1 LKLRRLALIA
11 ASLSFALPA
20 AAAWAQ
26 APAAAVSVGTL
37 VKDTNGGEVGTVT
50 RVDGQFYVIKTDKHE
65 VRLPATSFTPHEG
78 ALLFGLTRD
87 QLNAEIEK
95 QLAAAAEKIA
105 PGAAVADAAG
115 GAVGT
120 ITAVDAESVTVKLAS
135 GTLVRLP
142 KAAVAP
148 GPNGAVV
155 GSTAAQLEA
164 AAKGS
169 QGGQ

>member
-1 LKLRRLALIA
+1 MRKTALIA
-11 ASLSFALPA
+11 AALILVPVSGA
-20 AAAWAQ
+20 ALAQ
-26 APAAAVSVGTL
+26 APQAAVAAGTA
-37 VKDTNGGEVGTVT
+37 VKDAKGGDVGTVV
-50 RVDGQFYVIKTDKHE
+50 RLDGQFYIVKTDKHE
-65 VRLPATSFTPHEG
+65 VRLPVSSFTPSNG
-78 ALLFGLTRD
+78 VLLFGLTRD
-87 QLNAEIEK
+87 QLNAEVEK
-95 QLAAAAEKIA
+95 TLASAAEKIA
-105 PGAAVADAAG
+105 PGAAVGDQAG

-169 QGGQ
+169 ATGQ